1 MAANYA
7 QGLSDLGGAASDLFG
22 AAGSRKAA
30 GSYGE
35 AASIAEQNAIIAENS
50 TKIKETQLNRQIY
63 QTLGVQKSD
72 VAGSGLS
79 ESGSALDLL
88 SSSAEQGALAKALAT
103 QQGAITVN
111 SYKEQA
117 AQFNSMADAAS
128 GTSTAQT
135 IGGVIQ
141 IAGAIAAFA

>member
-1 MAANYA
+1 MSANYA
-7 QGLSDLGGAASDLFG
+7 QALGSLGGAVSDLFG
-22 AAGSRKAA
+22 AAGSRKSA

-35 AASIAEQNAIIAENS
+35 AARIADENAIIAASS

-63 QTLGVQKSD
+63 QVLGTQQAD

-79 ESGSALDLL
+79 ASGSALDLL
-88 SSSAEQGALAKALAT
+88 HSSASQGELAKALAA

-117 AQFNSMADAAS
+117 NQFRSMADAANAS
-128 GTSTAQT
+128 STAQT
-135 IGGVIQ
+135 IGGVLQ
-141 IAGAIAAFA
+141 LAGTIAAFV